1 MMHAA
6 RFLWQEIKYTSA
18 RAGAK
23 FHSHDRHAGEEL
35 RQIQIDFVFQNVV
48 FHIQPVLR
56 LLRLLRRDPKVY
68 PLPQTADERM

>member
-6 RFLWQEIKYTSA
+6 RFLWQEIKYTTA

-35 RQIQIDFVFQNVV
+35 RQIQIDFVFENVV
-48 FHIQPVLR
+48 FHI
-56 LLRLLRRDPKVY
+56 
-68 PLPQTADERM
+68 